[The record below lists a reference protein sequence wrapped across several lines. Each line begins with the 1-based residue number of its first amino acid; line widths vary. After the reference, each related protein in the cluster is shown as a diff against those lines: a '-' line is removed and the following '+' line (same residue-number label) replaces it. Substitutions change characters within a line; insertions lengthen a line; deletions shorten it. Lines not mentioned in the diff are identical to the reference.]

1 MASPSPPPI
10 NRASLAHIKPLQ
22 KGPMTALDE
31 NSFLKLLQESQPG
44 AKFEEATVLAL
55 AEGCLQQLFDDEQAT
70 EAMLVLYLSDL
81 RRVRAL
87 LLGLPVSSLRK
98 TCLLE
103 HCAVRAKGYVDALSK
118 RKTSSALKST
128 TRIGN
133 ATGAKKAMRRTTSV
147 MDVDTQLEHIN
158 KWGQVMR
165 GPEPVVSGKDVKKI
179 DEEKMKGRRRE
190 RKWIQMNRTW
200 QEFAPR
206 NRKTVKRRIRKGI
219 PDALRASL
227 WSTFTESQKYKDE
240 APSLYQSLLE
250 KESPFADV
258 IKRDLNRTF
267 PEHVF
272 FRGNT
277 NGMAALFNVLSAYSV
292 HDPEV
297 GYCQGMGFLV
307 GISLMYM
314 DEHES
319 FWMLNRLMCA
329 DHYRMGG
336 LYAPGFPLLM
346 LYLHVMKGLLREHC
360 PQVMANME
368 EQGVDL
374 ITFATQWFMTL
385 FASSLP
391 FEVTLRIWDLFLY
404 EGLKIVFQVG
414 VFLIKNREKELMKA
428 DFENLM
434 SLIRTLGQGE
444 ELTAEYLIQN
454 ALAVGVTNSILR
466 KRFELAKKEI
476 DDGTFS
482 PRFTCAPVFGH
493 LKIKV

>member
-1 MASPSPPPI
+1 MSTPHFIRVSSVPVPNFPPSSIANSDVFSPS
-10 NRASLAHIKPLQ
+10 
-22 KGPMTALDE
+22 DE
-31 NSFLKLLQESQPG
+31 H
-44 AKFEEATVLAL
+44 TVLSR
-55 AEGCLQQLFDDEQAT
+55 AEECLQQLHEDENAS
-70 EAMLVLYLSDL
+70 EHDL
-81 RRVRAL
+81 ELHLLELKRVRSL
-87 LLGLPVSSLRK
+87 LLGLPVSSSRK

-103 HCAVRAKGYVDALSK
+103 HCAVRAKGYVEAICRL
-118 RKTSSALKST
+118 KTSSAMKYTL
-128 TRIGN
+128 RADVG
-133 ATGAKKAMRRTTSV
+133 KAQARMRRTTSV
-147 MDVDTQLEHIN
+147 MDIDSQLEHIN

-165 GPEPVVSGKDVKKI
+165 GPAEAVSGKEVKKL

-190 RKWIQMNRTW
+190 RKWIQMNKSW

-227 WSTFTESQKYKDE
+227 WPTFTESQKYKDE
-240 APSLYQSLLE
+240 APLLYQSLLE
-250 KESPFADV
+250 KESPFSDV
-258 IKRDLNRTF
+258 IRRDLNRTF

-272 FRGNT
+272 FRGNA
-277 NGMAALFNVLSAYSV
+277 NGMEALYNVLKAYSI

-314 DEHES
+314 DEQES

-336 LYAPGFPLLM
+336 LYSPGFPLLM
-346 LYLHVMKGLLREHC
+346 HYFHVFKGLLKEHC
-360 PQVMANME
+360 AAAMANME

-374 ITFATQWFMTL
+374 LTFATQWFMTL

-404 EGLKIVFQVG
+404 EGLKIIFQVG
-414 VFLIKNREKELMKA
+414 VFLVKNREKELIKA
-428 DFENLM
+428 DFETLM
-434 SLIRTLGQGE
+434 SLIRVLGQGE
-444 ELTAEYLIQN
+444 ELTAEYVIQN

-466 KRFELAKKEI
+466 KRFALAKKEI
-476 DDGTFS
+476 DDGSFS
-482 PRFTCAPVFGH
+482 PRLTCAPVFGH
-493 LKIKV
+493 LKIKGVS